1 MRQDI
6 LEFLSPWLTA
16 TIDFKF
22 LVAMAQ
28 GDKRLWISCR
38 HDSWRQE
45 MSSASQYRY
54 EEMLFVAVT
63 HGDEEH
69 LLRTIP
75 RKGFFF
81 FNRIRLFFLALIYI
95 LRQDILEFLS
105 PWLTATIDFKFLVAM
120 AQGDKRLWISCRHD
134 SWRQEMSS
142 ASQYRY
148 EEMLFV
154 AVTHGDEEHLLRTI
168 PRKGFYFFDFL
179 SNKTI
184 FSWL

>member
-1 MRQDI
+1 MRQEI

-16 TIDFKF
+16 TIAFKF

-28 GDKRLWISCR
+28 GDKRFWISCR

-45 MSSASQYRY
+45 MSSASQYRS

-81 FNRIRLFFLALIYI
+81 F
-95 LRQDILEFLS
+95 
-105 PWLTATIDFKFLVAM
+105 K
-120 AQGDKRLWISCRHD
+120 
-134 SWRQEMSS
+134 
-142 ASQYRY
+142 
-148 EEMLFV
+148 
-154 AVTHGDEEHLLRTI
+154 
-168 PRKGFYFFDFL
+168 

-184 FSWL
+184 FPGFDLYFATRYFGILVAMANGDNRF